1 MKVGIEIKVNPNATR
16 AQKAKLGQ
24 FVEKVMKDF
33 STIAAT
39 KTPVR
44 TGAARKAWHDSG
56 SGVDT
61 VAVNTKPYIQR
72 LEDNWSKQTRGQ
84 GILKPTLESIKRK
97 YKI

>member
-24 FVEKVMKDF
+24 FVEKVMNDF

-44 TGAARKAWHDSG
+44 TGAAQKAWHASG
-56 SGVDT
+56 SGVNT

-72 LEDNWSKQTRGQ
+72 LEDNWSTQTRGQ
-84 GILKPTLESIKRK
+84 GILKPTLNQIRKK